1 MLTLKPEQVLFSQG
15 EPITGLFLIISGSFS
30 LTFPGGEYTLS
41 GGDVLGICELSGSTH
56 FMTAQALENTSL
68 LPCAVTDFASLKSFL
83 AENTDYCSIFSRSA
97 FRQIGCLFRYYEAT
111 EEKSNLLSA
120 HPDVA
125 AVLVGNVC
133 KDTLSLLSS
142 LKKMDEAMLLLP
154 EDIPLQGEA
163 EEEEAAAPVVVQ
175 KPVFQ
180 PADTTSLMPQLKNS
194 LDTILTY
201 VKAEPEFA
209 GAFRTLITDYRSCPT
224 ETVRSLR
231 RKKSVRILLRC
242 TLSCISPVSSGQ
254 ANPNSSRCRYPCSFI
269 SAMWMKVLPDWK
281 MRNF

>member
-125 AVLVGNVC
+125 AALVGNVC

-142 LKKMDEAMLLLP
+142 LKRWTRSCCFCRRIFLCRE
-154 EDIPLQGEA
+154 
-163 EEEEAAAPVVVQ
+163 
-175 KPVFQ
+175 KPKKRKPQ
-180 PADTTSLMPQLKNS
+180 PPWL
-194 LDTILTY
+194 
-201 VKAEPEFA
+201 
-209 GAFRTLITDYRSCPT
+209 YRSPCS
-224 ETVRSLR
+224 SLR
-231 RKKSVRILLRC
+231 TPPRL
-242 TLSCISPVSSGQ
+242 
-254 ANPNSSRCRYPCSFI
+254 CRS
-269 SAMWMKVLPDWK
+269 
-281 MRNF
+281 